1 MYHILIRITVT
12 FILAQVTVHPRWLQ
26 VSSC

>member
-12 FILAQVTVHPRWLQ
+12 FILAHR
-26 VSSC
+26 